1 MPRVIFKCPHIK
13 GGTEQ
18 AASHLKNYVEYMSTR
33 KGVDEIDPSE
43 AVLPATKEQ
52 RRLTA
57 QILRDFPLSRG
68 MFEYEDYRTSPTRG
82 NASEFIARALEENYD
97 RKEKRE
103 NYIKYIAMRPNA
115 QRVGSHGLFT
125 GSDDHIVLSQVAD
138 EVAHHPGVVWLPI
151 ISLRREDAAR
161 LGYDNAERWKTL
173 LSGYAT
179 EMAKAMKI
187 PWNDFRWYAAFH
199 NESHHPH
206 VHMVCYSADPS
217 KGFLT
222 KQGIADM
229 KAGLAKEIFRQDLT
243 ELYQEQTQRRNE
255 LNADTKAVLRELI
268 GQMHSGTI
276 ENNRIDELMEYLA
289 ERLRFLSGKKQYGY
303 LRPPLKAVVDEIVDE
318 LAKDPRV
325 ASAYDL
331 WYKLREEVLR
341 TYKEDLPE
349 RLPLSRQAE
358 FKRIKNIVIEEA
370 VSLGARRQVFHP
382 NDQEQNDSESAHK
395 SSSEDRG
402 ASSPENTQNNGAKT
416 EDGAYLYRWY
426 WPAIRI
432 FEKAEATALERQQA
446 LGWLKEA
453 AQAGLA
459 QAQYRLGKMLYQG
472 DFVPKDVAQAL
483 EWLRKAAIQGQPYA
497 QYALGQIFLSG
508 EDVPRDPQTAS
519 KWFREAANQGN
530 QYAEQALA
538 RMDSS
543 TNGIPIQ
550 PATRLLRQLS
560 LIFRTQS
567 PPKPGGLINRADS
580 KLLRKIKAKKIAQGH
595 KADDHEPTMTL

>member
-1 MPRVIFKCPHIK
+1 M
-13 GGTEQ
+13 
-18 AASHLKNYVEYMSTR
+18 
-33 KGVDEIDPSE
+33 
-43 AVLPATKEQ
+43 
-52 RRLTA
+52 
-57 QILRDFPLSRG
+57 
-68 MFEYEDYRTSPTRG
+68 
-82 NASEFIARALEENYD
+82 
-97 RKEKRE
+97 
-103 NYIKYIAMRPNA
+103 
-115 QRVGSHGLFT
+115 
-125 GSDDHIVLSQVAD
+125 
-138 EVAHHPGVVWLPI
+138 
-151 ISLRREDAAR
+151 
-161 LGYDNAERWKTL
+161 
-173 LSGYAT
+173 
-179 EMAKAMKI
+179 
-187 PWNDFRWYAAFH
+187 
-199 NESHHPH
+199 
-206 VHMVCYSADPS
+206 
-217 KGFLT
+217 
-222 KQGIADM
+222 
-229 KAGLAKEIFRQDLT
+229 
-243 ELYQEQTQRRNE
+243 
-255 LNADTKAVLRELI
+255 
-268 GQMHSGTI
+268 
-276 ENNRIDELMEYLA
+276 
-289 ERLRFLSGKKQYGY
+289 
-303 LRPPLKAVVDEIVDE
+303 
-318 LAKDPRV
+318 
-325 ASAYDL
+325 
-331 WYKLREEVLR
+331 
-341 TYKEDLPE
+341 
-349 RLPLSRQAE
+349 
-358 FKRIKNIVIEEA
+358 
-370 VSLGARRQVFHP
+370 SLGARRQVFHP

-472 DFVPKDVAQAL
+472 DFVPKDVAQAI
-483 EWLRKAAIQGQPYA
+483 EWLRKAAIQGHPYA
-497 QYALGQIFLSG
+497 QYALGQFFLSG

-543 TNGIPIQ
+543 ANGIPIQ